1 MSTENKSFE
10 GWTNE
15 QLADYESD
23 LYERETRGEDT
34 WDLRDEVIWEMNSRD
49 GLISRKPLA

>member
-1 MSTENKSFE
+1 MSTENFD

-15 QLADYESD
+15 QLAEYESD

-34 WDLRDEVIWEMNSRD
+34 WEQRDAVLWEMNYR
-49 GLISRKPLA
+49 GMMTRQKAHQ